1 MPALAVERFSPS
13 AAGPCTVTRPE
24 VQRVCRVHVRDA
36 AVSQRLHPPV
46 SLRIASRC
54 TDGQQCEA
62 QHDDGVAHLDRR
74 LRAYRT
80 AGMERDGPRRS
91 SGGRARPLLARI
103 VGRPRCTMPHAHEGE
118 PLVTRL
124 KGRVAL
130 VTGAQQGIGRAIAL
144 AFAHEGADVVIN
156 YLDDLHAAE
165 RVAADARKTGVRAL
179 VVQGDVSRV
188 DHGQALVARSVQ
200 ELGGLDILV
209 NNAGVYPRSPFLDLS
224 EREWDFVLDVNLKG
238 SCFCA
243 QAAARAM
250 IAGGRRGAIINL
262 SSSSVRGQ
270 PRGVHYT
277 ASKGGVITM
286 TRTMALELAP
296 HGIRVN
302 AIAPGTTDTA
312 QPRGGNT
319 EEELLAMAKTI
330 PLGRIAQPEDI
341 ASVAVFLAGD
351 ESRHITGQTLHVN
364 GGLLMR

>member
-1 MPALAVERFSPS
+1 MR
-13 AAGPCTVTRPE
+13 
-24 VQRVCRVHVRDA
+24 
-36 AVSQRLHPPV
+36 
-46 SLRIASRC
+46 
-54 TDGQQCEA
+54 
-62 QHDDGVAHLDRR
+62 
-74 LRAYRT
+74 
-80 AGMERDGPRRS
+80 
-91 SGGRARPLLARI
+91 
-103 VGRPRCTMPHAHEGE
+103 HAHDENGTM
-118 PLVTRL
+118 TRL

-144 AFAHEGADVVIN
+144 AFAHEGADVVVN
-156 YLDDLHAAE
+156 YLDDLAAAE

-188 DHGQALVARSVQ
+188 DHGQALVARAVQ

-250 IAGGRRGAIINL
+250 IAGGRRGSIINL

-319 EEELLAMAKTI
+319 EEELVAMAKTI

-351 ESRHITGQTLHVN
+351 ESRHMTGQTLHVN